1 MKKLLNTLYVTTQG
15 TYISRDG
22 ETVLVKND
30 DEILLRVPIH
40 TLQGI
45 VCFGR
50 VSMSAPLMGFCG
62 ERQVQISF
70 LSEPGE
76 FQARVQGPVAGN
88 VLLRREQYRAADDQ
102 REPLWPRSR
111 WCRRRSPTAARCC
124 CGRCGKTPRREAP
137 WKGRRRRW
145 RDRWKA

>member
-1 MKKLLNTLYVTTQG
+1 MKKLLNTLFVTTQG

-88 VLLRREQYRAADDQ
+88 VLLRHVRII
-102 REPLWPRSR
+102 
-111 WCRRRSPTAARCC
+111 ARC
-124 CGRCGKTPRREAP
+124 RLQWRQRDNRRTT
-137 WKGRRRRW
+137 
-145 RDRWKA
+145 